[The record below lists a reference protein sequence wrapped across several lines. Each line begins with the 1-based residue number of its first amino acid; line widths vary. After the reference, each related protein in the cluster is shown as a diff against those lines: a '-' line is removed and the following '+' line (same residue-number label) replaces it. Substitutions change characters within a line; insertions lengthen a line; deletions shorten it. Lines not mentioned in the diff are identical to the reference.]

1 MGPPAGGAGEAGG
14 VPGRRGERA
23 VGAGI
28 LLTLLG
34 IIAIVGAG
42 VLWGIRPPAP
52 DWWPVRESWW
62 LLGGWATGATMI
74 FSGLVALALMFYSW
88 RRFTR

>member
-1 MGPPAGGAGEAGG
+1 
-14 VPGRRGERA
+14 
-23 VGAGI
+23 
-28 LLTLLG
+28 LLG